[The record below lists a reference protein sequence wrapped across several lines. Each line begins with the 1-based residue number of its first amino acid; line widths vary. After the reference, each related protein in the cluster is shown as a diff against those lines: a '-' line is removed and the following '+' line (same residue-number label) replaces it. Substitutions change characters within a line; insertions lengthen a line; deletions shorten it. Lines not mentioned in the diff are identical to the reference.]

1 MAAAPCAAVDK
12 GRLEAMAQTGS
23 SSGGQTDRL
32 RRDALGVAAVTFFVV
47 SAAAPLTA
55 VAGGYPIAML
65 LGNGAGIPAAVV
77 IVTLILLIFSV
88 GYTTMARHISN
99 AGSFYAFTARGLG
112 GVAGGAAAYIAVLA
126 YNTMQI
132 GLYGLFG
139 AVTAGVLGGFGLT
152 APWWV
157 WSLIGIAVV
166 GLFGYLK
173 IDLSAKVLAVLVI
186 AEYVAV
192 LILDV
197 AIIGAGGDSGNSMVS
212 FTPEAFMSGS
222 PVIGMLIC
230 FAAFMGFEATT
241 IYSEEARDPQRT
253 VPRATYASVLII
265 GVFYAISTWAM
276 VNGEGADKLM
286 TTLGGMDPTTFIFVL
301 SDRYVGGTLTTIM
314 SLLLI
319 TSVFA
324 ALLAFHNAAA
334 RYFYVLGREGLLP
347 AGLGQTHDKHQSPH
361 LGSLLQT
368 VLALVVVGIF
378 IVTSQDPVLGLFTW
392 LTNVATLSVITLMAL
407 VSFAVIAFFRK
418 RPELESSGVKS
429 SVAPLIAGILL
440 GIVAVMVVLHFP
452 DLTGA
457 NKALAYG
464 LVALVPIAAV
474 LGAAVANQLK
484 QQSGARFAEL
494 GAHQVE

>member
-1 MAAAPCAAVDK
+1 
-12 GRLEAMAQTGS
+12 MAQSATTAAGQ
-23 SSGGQTDRL
+23 QTDRL

-65 LGNGAGIPAAVV
+65 LGNGTGVPAAVV
-77 IVTLILLIFSV
+77 IVTLILLLFSV
-88 GYTTMARHISN
+88 GYTAMARHIAN

-112 GVAGGAAAYIAVLA
+112 GVAGGAAAYVAVLA

-139 AVTAGVLGGFGLT
+139 GVAAGVLGGFGID

-157 WSLIGIAVV
+157 WSLIGMAIV
-166 GLFGYLK
+166 GVFGYRK
-173 IDLSAKVLAVLVI
+173 IDLSARVLAVLVCI
-186 AEYVAV
+186 EYIAV

-197 AIIGAGGDSGNSMVS
+197 VIIAKGGDSGNSMVS
-212 FTPEAFMSGS
+212 FTPGAFMSGS
-222 PVIGMLIC
+222 PTIGMLLC

-241 IYSEEARDPQRT
+241 IYSEEARDHGRT
-253 VPRATYASVLII
+253 VPRATYLSVLII
-265 GVFYAISTWAM
+265 GIFYAISTWCM

-286 TTLGGMDPTTFIFVL
+286 TTLQGLKDPTTFVFTL
-301 SDRYVGGTLTTIM
+301 SDRYVGGWLTTIM

-319 TSVFA
+319 SSVFA

-347 AGLGQTHDKHQSPH
+347 AGLGQTHDQHRSPH

-368 VLALVVVGIF
+368 ILAFVVVLIF
-378 IVTSQDPVLGLFTW
+378 AVTGQDPILALFTW
-392 LTNVATLSVITLMAL
+392 LTNLATLSVITLMCL
-407 VSFAVIAFFRK
+407 VSFAVVAFFRQRTDLAPSAFK
-418 RPELESSGVKS
+418 G
-429 SVAPLIAGILL
+429 SVAPLVAGILL
-440 GIVAVMVVLHFP
+440 GIVGLMVVIHFP

-457 NKALAYG
+457 NQTLAYSF
-464 LVALVPIAAV
+464 VVLVPIAGA
-474 LGAAVANQLK
+474 LGAVVAGKLK
-484 QQSGARFAEL
+484 SASASRFAEL

>member
-1 MAAAPCAAVDK
+1 
-12 GRLEAMAQTGS
+12 MAQTAS

-32 RRDALGVAAVTFFVV
+32 RRDALGVAAITFFVV

-65 LGNGAGIPAAVV
+65 LGNGAGVPAAV
-77 IVTLILLIFSV
+77 ILTTLILLIFSV

-112 GVAGGAAAYIAVLA
+112 GVAGGAAAYIAILA

-139 AVTAGVLGGFGLT
+139 AVTGGVLGGFGIN
-152 APWWV
+152 AAWWV
-157 WSLIGIAVV
+157 WSLIGMAIV
-166 GLFGYLK
+166 GIFGYCK
-173 IDLSAKVLAVLVI
+173 IDLSAKILAVLVI
-186 AEYVAV
+186 TEYVAV
-192 LILDV
+192 LILDA
-197 AIIGAGGDSGNSMVS
+197 AIIGQGGNSGNSMVS
-212 FTPEAFMSGS
+212 FTPTAFISGS
-222 PVIGMLIC
+222 PAIGMLLC

-241 IYSEEARDPQRT
+241 IYSEEAKDASRT
-253 VPRATYASVLII
+253 VPRATYLSVLII
-265 GVFYAISTWAM
+265 GVFYAISTWCM

-286 TTLGGMDPTTFIFVL
+286 ATLGGMDPTTFIFTL
-301 SDRYVGGTLTTIM
+301 SDRYVGGWLTTVM

-347 AGLGQTHDKHQSPH
+347 ASLGKTHDVHQSPH

-368 VLALVVVGIF
+368 VLALVVMGIF

-407 VSFAVIAFFRK
+407 VSFAVIAFFLK
-418 RPELESSGVKS
+418 KPGLEPSALKAML
-429 SVAPLIAGILL
+429 APLIGGVLL
-440 GIVAVMVVLHFP
+440 AIVGLMVVVHFP

-457 NKALAYG
+457 NMTLAYG
-464 LVALVPIAAV
+464 LVALVPIAGI
-474 LGAAVANQLK
+474 LGAFVANQLK

-494 GAHQVE
+494 GAHQAE

>member
-1 MAAAPCAAVDK
+1 
-12 GRLEAMAQTGS
+12 MAQSATTA
-23 SSGGQTDRL
+23 GGQQTDRL

-65 LGNGAGIPAAVV
+65 LGNGTGVPAAVV
-77 IVTLILLIFSV
+77 IVTLILLLFSV
-88 GYTTMARHISN
+88 GYTAMARHIAN

-112 GVAGGAAAYIAVLA
+112 GVAGGGAAYVAVLA

-139 AVTAGVLGGFGLT
+139 GVAAGVLGGFGIN

-157 WSLIGIAVV
+157 WSFIGMAIV
-166 GLFGYLK
+166 GVLGYRK
-173 IDLSAKVLAVLVI
+173 IDLSAQVLAVLVCV
-186 AEYVAV
+186 EYIAV

-197 AIIGAGGDSGNSMVS
+197 VIIAKGGDSGNSMVS
-212 FTPEAFMSGS
+212 FTPSAFMSGS
-222 PVIGMLIC
+222 PVIGMLLC

-241 IYSEEARDPQRT
+241 IYSEEARDPSRT
-253 VPRATYASVLII
+253 VPRATYLSVLII
-265 GVFYAISTWAM
+265 GIFYAVSTWCM
-276 VNGEGADKLM
+276 VNGEGAGKLM
-286 TTLGGMDPTTFIFVL
+286 TTLQGLKDPTTFVFTL
-301 SDRYVGGTLTTIM
+301 SDRYVGGWLTTIM

-319 TSVFA
+319 SSVFA

-347 AGLGQTHDKHQSPH
+347 AGLGQTHDQHRSPH

-368 VLALVVVGIF
+368 VLAAIVVLIF
-378 IVTSQDPVLGLFTW
+378 VLAGQDPILALFTW
-392 LTNVATLSVITLMAL
+392 LTNLATLSVITLMCL
-407 VSFAVIAFFRK
+407 VSFAVVAFFRRK
-418 RPELESSGVKS
+418 PDLAPSAFKAAL
-429 SVAPLIAGILL
+429 APLAAGILL
-440 GIVAVMVVLHFP
+440 GIVALMVVVHFP

-457 NKALAYG
+457 NQTLAYSF
-464 LVALVPIAAV
+464 VVLVPIAGA
-474 LGAAVANQLK
+474 LGAIVAMRLR
-484 QQSGARFAEL
+484 GTARFAEL

>member
-1 MAAAPCAAVDK
+1 
-12 GRLEAMAQTGS
+12 MAQTGS

-32 RRDALGVAAVTFFVV
+32 RRDALGVAAITFFVV

-65 LGNGAGIPAAVV
+65 LGNGAGIPAAVI

-88 GYTTMARHISN
+88 GYTTMARHIAN
-99 AGSFYAFTARGLG
+99 AGSFFAFTARGLG
-112 GVAGGAAAYIAVLA
+112 GVAGGAAAYIAILA
-126 YNTMQI
+126 YNTMQM

-139 AVTAGVLGGFGLT
+139 AVTAGVLGGGLPIIGTIT

-157 WSLIGIAVV
+157 WSLIAMAVV
-166 GLFGYLK
+166 GIFGYCK
-173 IDLSAKVLAVLVI
+173 IDLSAKILAVLVI

-192 LILDV
+192 LILDI
-197 AIIGAGGDSGNSMVS
+197 AIIGVGGDSGNSMVS

-222 PVIGMLIC
+222 PVIGLLIC

-241 IYSEEARDPQRT
+241 IYSEEARDPKNT

-265 GVFYAISTWAM
+265 GIFYAISTWAM

-286 TTLGGMDPTTFIFVL
+286 GTLGGMDPTTFVFAL
-301 SDRYVGGTLTTIM
+301 SERYAGGPGSPLTIAM
-314 SLLLI
+314 SVLLI

-347 AGLGQTHDKHQSPH
+347 ASLGQTHARHQSPH
-361 LGSLLQT
+361 LGSILQT

-378 IVTSQDPVLGLFTW
+378 ILTEQDPVLGLFTW

-418 RPELESSGVKS
+418 NPGLEPSAFKS
-429 SVAPLIAGILL
+429 SIAPAVGGILL
-440 GIVAVMVVLHFP
+440 AIIGVMVVVHFP

-457 NKALAYG
+457 NQALAYG
-464 LVALVPIAAV
+464 LVALVPIAGV
-474 LGAAVANQLK
+474 LGIIVANQLK

-494 GAHQVE
+494 GAHQAE

>member
-1 MAAAPCAAVDK
+1 
-12 GRLEAMAQTGS
+12 MAQTGT

-32 RRDALGVAAVTFFVV
+32 RKNALGVAAITFFVV

-65 LGNGAGIPAAVV
+65 LGNGAGVPAAVV
-77 IVTLILLIFSV
+77 LTTLILLIFSV
-88 GYTTMARHISN
+88 GYTAMARHISN

-126 YNTMQI
+126 YNAMQI

-139 AVTAGVLGGFGLT
+139 AVTAGVLGGFGIN

-157 WSLIGIAVV
+157 WALIGIAVV
-166 GLFGYLK
+166 GIFGYRK

-186 AEYVAV
+186 TEYVAV
-192 LILDV
+192 LILDA
-197 AIIGAGGDSGNSMVS
+197 AIIAKGGDSGNSMVS
-212 FTPEAFMSGS
+212 FTPTAFMSGS
-222 PVIGMLIC
+222 PVIGMLLC

-241 IYSEEARDPQRT
+241 IYSEEARDPGRT
-253 VPRATYASVLII
+253 VPRATYLSVLII
-265 GVFYAISTWAM
+265 GVFYAISTWCM

-286 TTLGGMDPTTFIFVL
+286 ATLGGIDPTTFVFVL
-301 SDRYVGGTLTTIM
+301 SERYVGGWLTTIM
-314 SLLLI
+314 SILLI

-347 AGLGQTHDKHQSPH
+347 AGLGQTHDVHQSPH

-378 IVTSQDPVLGLFTW
+378 IVTGQDPVLALFTW
-392 LTNVATLSVITLMAL
+392 LTNLATLSVITLMAL

-418 RPELESSGVKS
+418 KPDLEPSALKASI
-429 SVAPLIAGILL
+429 APLVGGILL
-440 GIVAVMVVLHFP
+440 AIVGLMVVKHFP

-457 NKALAYG
+457 NMALAYG
-464 LVALVPIAAV
+464 LVVLVPIAA
-474 LGAAVANQLK
+474 LMGAVVAHQLK
-484 QQSGARFAEL
+484 QQAGGRFAEL
-494 GAHQVE
+494 GAHQSE

>member
-1 MAAAPCAAVDK
+1 
-12 GRLEAMAQTGS
+12 MAQTGS

-32 RRDALGVAAVTFFVV
+32 RRNALGVAAITFFVV

-65 LGNGAGIPAAVV
+65 LGNGAGVPAAVV
-77 IVTLILLIFSV
+77 LTTLILLIFSV

-112 GVAGGAAAYIAVLA
+112 GVAGGAAAYIAILA

-139 AVTAGVLGGFGLT
+139 AVTAGVLGGFGIN
-152 APWWV
+152 ADWWV
-157 WSLIGIAVV
+157 WSLIGMAIV
-166 GLFGYLK
+166 GIFGYCK
-173 IDLSAKVLAVLVI
+173 IDLSAKILAVLVI
-186 AEYVAV
+186 TEYVAV
-192 LILDV
+192 LILDA
-197 AIIGAGGDSGNSMVS
+197 AIISAGGDNGNSMVS
-212 FTPEAFMSGS
+212 FTPTAFMSGS
-222 PVIGMLIC
+222 PAIGMLLC

-241 IYSEEARDPQRT
+241 IYSEEARDASRT
-253 VPRATYASVLII
+253 VPRATYLSVLII
-265 GVFYAISTWAM
+265 GIFYAISTWCM

-286 TTLGGMDPTTFIFVL
+286 ATLGGGMDPTTFIFTL
-301 SDRYVGGTLTTIM
+301 SDRYVGGWLTTIM

-347 AGLGQTHDKHQSPH
+347 ASLGQTHDRHQSPH

-368 VLALVVVGIF
+368 VLALVVMGIF

-418 RPELESSGVKS
+418 NPGLEPSGFKS
-429 SVAPLIAGILL
+429 SLAPLVGGVLL
-440 GIVAVMVVLHFP
+440 AIVGLMVVVHFP

-457 NKALAYG
+457 NMTLAYS
-464 LVALVPIAAV
+464 LVALVPIAGV
-474 LGAAVANQLK
+474 LGAFVANQLK
-484 QQSGARFAEL
+484 QQSSARFSEL
-494 GAHQVE
+494 GAHQAE